1 MLIKLKNNLRAINML
16 SKRRFVLLLLLWAF
30 LTALNIGK
38 AYHIDDTFHLKAASW
53 ILDHPG
59 TPMSG
64 MINWKEDP
72 TPMYSHNQPPLFF
85 YLLAFVISITGTGEI
100 PLHLFLSIFTFLA
113 LLLFNRLTEVLNLK
127 NKTLILLLFAFSP
140 ALVVNQ
146 NLMTDIP
153 VLVVILSS
161 ALFLLKARQKDKFS
175 SYIITAFLLSIGLL
189 IKYSILPLLIVFLLV
204 IIIRRDYKYLTTL
217 FIPVG
222 ILVLWSVWNYAE
234 YGSIHFLDRPRGEIH
249 INRLWSF
256 MACTGAVAF
265 FSSSILSGSFT
276 KPWVRKGIVIVLFL
290 FLLQIVLFANRL
302 IPEKTNTN
310 LLNILFIINGILVYF
325 LLVRQFIKNS
335 KETGSYSYLMSDSFT
350 ILLFAASTAA
360 FMVLFAPFMATR
372 HILLIIPFILLFSD
386 GLFTISGNPVNRI
399 SLGLNIVFGIMLGIS
414 DYTYANYYRKMANEI
429 KTSSGQTAW
438 TVGHWGWQWYAVKNG
453 MEEYSTNSSV
463 VKDGDLMVY
472 PGNISRQEFV
482 PNLHLTLLEKHYD
495 KAGILTFFS
504 GSNFASLYSSSM
516 KIPPWTLSLQPIDTI
531 YICRIHNLN
540 N

>member
-1 MLIKLKNNLRAINML
+1 
-16 SKRRFVLLLLLWAF
+16 
-30 LTALNIGK
+30 
-38 AYHIDDTFHLKAASW
+38 
-53 ILDHPG
+53 
-59 TPMSG
+59 MSG
-64 MINWKEDP
+64 MINWKDDS

-100 PLHLFLSIFTFLA
+100 PLHLFLSIFTFLT

-127 NKTLILLLFAFSP
+127 NTTLLLLLFAFSP

-153 VLVVILSS
+153 VLVVILAS
-161 ALFLLKARQKDKFS
+161 ALFLLKARQKDKFT

-189 IKYSILPLLIVFLLV
+189 IKYSILPLLIVLLLV
-204 IIIRRDYKYLTTL
+204 ILIRRDYKYLFTL
-217 FIPVG
+217 FIPIG

-265 FSSSILSGSFT
+265 FSASILSGSFT
-276 KPWVRKGIVIVLFL
+276 KPWVRKGIIIVLIL

-335 KETGSYSYLMSDSFT
+335 KGTGFHSYLMSDSF
-350 ILLFAASTAA
+350 IVLLFVASMAA

-372 HILLIIPFILLFSD
+372 HILLVIPFVLLFSD
-386 GLFTISGNPVNRI
+386 GLFTRSGNTVNRI
-399 SLGLNIVFGIMLGIS
+399 SLGLSIVFGVTLGIS

-429 KTSSGQTAW
+429 KTHSGQTVW
-438 TVGHWGWQWYAVKNG
+438 TVGHWGWQWYAEKNG
-453 MEEYSTNSSV
+453 MKEYATNSSV

-472 PGNISRQEFV
+472 PGNISRQEFA
-482 PNLHLTLLEKHYD
+482 PDLQLTVLEKKYD
-495 KAGILTFFS
+495 EAGFLTFFS
-504 GSNFASLYSSSM
+504 GNNFASLYSSSM

-531 YICRIHNLN
+531 YICRVHNLN